1 MDYNTEK
8 PSVPFGDQRRVL
20 RRKLWDQFI
29 KQLDPYER
37 ERFYQLIAP
46 YPRKRFEKALF
57 NLLVVFGKAD
67 QILAESERHHRKIS
81 RVP

>member
-1 MDYNTEK
+1 MDYNTER
-8 PSVPFGDQRRVL
+8 PSVSFGNQRNVL

-46 YPRKRFEKALF
+46 YPRKRFERALIK
-57 NLLVVFGKAD
+57 LLVVLNKAD
-67 QILAESERHHRKIS
+67 ELLAASEPPVKS
-81 RVP
+81 

>member
-1 MDYNTEK
+1 MDYNTQQ
-8 PSVPFGDQRRVL
+8 PNVSFGNQRNVL

-46 YPRKRFEKALF
+46 YPRKRFEKALM
-57 NLLVVFGKAD
+57 NLLIVFEKVD
-67 QILAESERHHRKIS
+67 KILAESEPPAK
-81 RVP
+81 V

>member
-1 MDYNTEK
+1 MDNDK
-8 PSVPFGDQRRVL
+8 PIVSFGNQRKVL

>member
-1 MDYNTEK
+1 MDHTQK
-8 PSVPFGDQRRVL
+8 PNVSFGNQRKVL